1 MPVSIP
7 ALGPCVELADAL
19 AFAAARRHGV
29 LVTQKADGG
38 AQLSNITYALMD
50 DVVVIS
56 VTDSRAKT
64 KNLRRDRRASLHVT
78 REDFYA
84 YAVLEGEAELTPVAG
99 APDDDTVEALVAHY
113 RLIAGEHPD
122 WDEFRRTMVA
132 DRRLLV
138 RLTPAR
144 AYGMLPAE

>member
-29 LVTQKADGG
+29 LVTQKADGR
-38 AQLSNITYALMD
+38 AQLSNITYALID

-64 KNLRRDRRASLHVT
+64 KNLRRDRR
-78 REDFYA
+78 EDFYA
-84 YAVLEGEAELTPVAG
+84 YAVLEGEAELSPVAG

-138 RLTPAR
+138 RLTPTR